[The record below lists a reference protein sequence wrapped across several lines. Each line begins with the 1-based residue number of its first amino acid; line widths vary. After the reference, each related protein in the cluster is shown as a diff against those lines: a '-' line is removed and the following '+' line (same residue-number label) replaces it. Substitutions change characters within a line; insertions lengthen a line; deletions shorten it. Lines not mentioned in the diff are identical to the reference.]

1 MARFSTTVTSSADPQ
16 VVFDYLADFS
26 TVAQW
31 DPGVSA
37 ARLIDGV
44 AGSAGPR
51 YLVTA
56 EFVGRKI
63 PLEYHCLM
71 VERPTDSGGCGRIE
85 LRAENADFVSFDVI
99 TIRPADPGC
108 EVRYDADLALRG
120 IRRVG
125 DLGLRVLFEVIGRR
139 ASGGLRR
146 ALAELASGR

>member
-16 VVFDYLADFS
+16 AVFDYLADFS
-26 TVAQW
+26 TVAEW

-37 ARLIDGV
+37 AQPIDGV
-44 AGSAGPR
+44 SGVAGAR

-71 VERPTDSGGCGRIE
+71 AERPDDSGGSGRIE

-99 TIRPADPGC
+99 TVRPIGTGC

-139 ASGGLRR
+139 ASGGLQR